1 MNGGQPEHI
10 CFYSNKC
17 AWSKAFLTELAN
29 TPWKNTFRFVCV
41 DPSPNRPSLP
51 AWLKKVPTLVIS
63 GEPEPRTD
71 GEVMNW
77 LSTMKLKHGGNQGLS
92 KPVAV
97 GVGSGDAA
105 GGEPEA
111 FNWAEQTSFARGFG
125 YSGIDVDT
133 STQGDGGMSIP
144 GSFAFLRG
152 AAAMGDRSSQSFP
165 SVASTEGKSKKERLM
180 DKQMEDYMRERDRG
194 MPPMGPRPL

>member
-1 MNGGQPEHI
+1 M
-10 CFYSNKC
+10 
-17 AWSKAFLTELAN
+17 WSKAFLTELAN
-29 TPWKNTFRFVCV
+29 TPWKSTFRFVCV
-41 DPSPNRPSLP
+41 DPSPERPPLP
-51 AWLKKVPTLVIS
+51 AWLKKVPTLVIQ

-77 LSTMKLKHGGNQGLS
+77 LSSMKLKHGGNQGLS
-92 KPVAV
+92 RPGAI
-97 GVGSGDAA
+97 GVTEGNGA

-111 FNWAEQTSFARGFG
+111 FNWMEQTSFAKGFG

-133 STQGDGGMSIP
+133 STQGDGGMSMP

-152 AAAMGDRSSQSFP
+152 AAGVGDRSSQSFP
-165 SVASTEGKSKKERLM
+165 SMASTEAKSKKERLM